1 MHSVHSCESVYW
13 RQKMKTYTL
22 EEARLM
28 HSIGIRMRC
37 LGRGIPSFIDP
48 KTTLMVTHNTMECT
62 EFNGTYYGDIKIHP
76 SHCMWEIANDI

>member
-1 MHSVHSCESVYW
+1 
-13 RQKMKTYTL
+13 MKIYTL

-48 KTTLMVTHNTMECT
+48 KTMLMASTEKMECYD
-62 EFNGTYYGDIKIHP
+62 FNGTPYGNIKICP
-76 SHCMWEIANDI
+76 SHCMWEIADDI